1 MINAR
6 SLRNKFSDL
15 EALVALEDYDII
27 GITETWLNTD
37 QRDYLAEYC
46 LPGYKMFNCERVNRA
61 GGGVLLY
68 IKASLHPLM
77 KVMPK
82 LDNVDSLI
90 VRLKIRSK
98 NYLINLIYRPPA
110 NNAASDEK
118 MYDQIIEM
126 SNAFDCVIF
135 GDFNLPVSAWG
146 DTLNCHSGRDF
157 YNNLLESA
165 LSQHVHKPTRGDN
178 VLDLI
183 FSTTDDLVGNVNIGP
198 EFSASD
204 HRIVSFSINFEIFKE
219 SDSEEKILLYNK
231 GNYERVRTI
240 LADVDWNRLLDE
252 VNIEEA
258 WSNFTNILDKAV
270 ENCIPASKRRAQNK
284 SKKPKWWN
292 NQIKCGLLQKKRAYL
307 RYKLTQNEGDKLEFE
322 RLRRETKKMIKQSKK
337 NLEMYVAGISKSNP
351 KEFYSY
357 IRKKKVLP
365 SKIGPLTLENG
376 EHVSNEVEIAEELN
390 KYFASVFTVE
400 DTDSLQEEISTQR
413 NTAPLS
419 NCNFSDNAV
428 IKALDKINA
437 NKTSGPDCIAPRV
450 LKEAKFQLCRPLSIL
465 FTKSFNSS
473 KIPNDWKLANVTPI
487 QKKGDKTTP
496 NNYRPISLT
505 SVVCKLMESII
516 RDQLVTFLEENNL
529 VKNSQHGFRN
539 KRSCLTNLL
548 DFYNEVYN
556 IYDETKA
563 VDVIYL
569 DFQKAFDK
577 VPHQRLLIK
586 LKSHGVADKLLKW
599 LEDWLS
605 ERKQRVVINGKASNW
620 RDVLS
625 GVPQGSVLGPI
636 LFIIYVNDIDDGL
649 KCKISKFAD
658 DTKITSR
665 VTTSAEKQELQSD
678 LDHLIRWAE
687 KWQMQFNVDK
697 CKVLHIGSNNDRTN
711 YSLNGSELCKANH
724 EKDLGI
730 IISNNLKPGKHV
742 SEVVKTANKITGFI
756 GRAFDYKS
764 EKIILT
770 LYNSLVRPHLEYC
783 VQFWSPYYRKDI
795 DKLERVQ
802 RKVTKMIPRLR
813 NKPYEERLKELG
825 LFSLSK
831 RRLRGDLIEIFKMF
845 RGLDNVNIHDY
856 VTVDERNVT
865 RSNGYKITGRHFRSE
880 EAKHYFFNRVV
891 NVWNS
896 LPAQVVNSNT
906 LETFKN
912 RVDKH
917 MATVPHLTYFGP
929 Q

>member
-1 MINAR
+1 MNDAWKVFTDIFNQAVKACVPFR
-6 SLRNKFSDL
+6 SRRSD
-15 EALVALEDYDII
+15 
-27 GITETWLNTD
+27 
-37 QRDYLAEYC
+37 
-46 LPGYKMFNCERVNRA
+46 
-61 GGGVLLY
+61 
-68 IKASLHPLM
+68 
-77 KVMPK
+77 
-82 LDNVDSLI
+82 
-90 VRLKIRSK
+90 K
-98 NYLINLIYRPPA
+98 N
-110 NNAASDEK
+110 
-118 MYDQIIEM
+118 M
-126 SNAFDCVIF
+126 
-135 GDFNLPVSAWG
+135 
-146 DTLNCHSGRDF
+146 
-157 YNNLLESA
+157 
-165 LSQHVHKPTRGDN
+165 
-178 VLDLI
+178 
-183 FSTTDDLVGNVNIGP
+183 
-198 EFSASD
+198 
-204 HRIVSFSINFEIFKE
+204 
-219 SDSEEKILLYNK
+219 
-231 GNYERVRTI
+231 
-240 LADVDWNRLLDE
+240 
-252 VNIEEA
+252 
-258 WSNFTNILDKAV
+258 
-270 ENCIPASKRRAQNK
+270 
-284 SKKPKWWN
+284 KPKWWN
-292 NQIKCGLLQKKRAYL
+292 NQIKTGLLQKKRAYL
-307 RYKLTQNEGDKLEFE
+307 RYKLTQNERDRLEFE
-322 RLRRETKKMIKQSKK
+322 RLRRETKKMIRQSKK
-337 NLEMYVAGISKSNP
+337 NLELYVAGISKSNP

-365 SKIGPLTLENG
+365 ANIGPLTLENG
-376 EHVSNEVEIAEELN
+376 KHVSNEVEIAEELN

-400 DTDSLQEEISTQR
+400 DINGLQEETSIQR
-413 NTAPLS
+413 NKTPLS

-428 IKALDKINA
+428 IKALNKINA

-465 FTKSFNSS
+465 FTKSFNSG

-487 QKKGDKTTP
+487 EKKGNKATP
-496 NNYRPISLT
+496 SNYRPISLT

-516 RDQLVTFLEENNL
+516 RDQLVTFLEENDL
-529 VKNSQHGFRN
+529 IKNTQHGFRN

-556 IYDETKA
+556 VYDETKA

-586 LKSHGVADKLLKW
+586 LKSHGVTGKLLKW
-599 LEDWLS
+599 VEDWLS

-649 KCKISKFAD
+649 TCKISKFAD

-665 VTTSAEKQELQSD
+665 VTTSVEKLDLQSN
-678 LDHLIRWAE
+678 LNQLIRWAE

-697 CKVLHIGSNNDRTN
+697 CKVLHIGSNNDQTK
-711 YSLNGSELCKANH
+711 YSLNGSELCKVNN

-730 IISNNLKPGKHV
+730 IISNDLKPGKHI
-742 SEVVKTANKITGFI
+742 SEVVKTANKIAGFI

-764 EKIILT
+764 EKVILT

-783 VQFWSPYYRKDI
+783 VQFWSPYFRKDV

-802 RKVTKMIPRLR
+802 RRVTKMIPRLR
-813 NKPYEERLKELG
+813 NKPYDERLKELG

-856 VTVDERNVT
+856 LNVDERNIT
-865 RSNGYKITGRHFRSE
+865 RSNGYKIVGKHFRSE

-896 LPAQVVNSNT
+896 LPAQVVDSGT

-917 MATVPHLTYFGP
+917 LATVPHLTYFGP